1 MNVTFLKNRNFK
13 LAIALAVALPCTVSA
28 ELQPISDEELS
39 EFSGQAAVA
48 FDVEQLGSTSYTRVT
63 LGMEADVQM
72 NIDTLEAGHYAK
84 AGEVNQ
90 ADLHITN
97 LGLGSISDDDTKI
110 QLDGQTYAVNEII
123 PFELNDPYFEMA
135 RDDQDELIG
144 FRIGFGEA
152 RGQLSGDFHSLSGNV
167 EMEIVDYF
175 GTQYESSL
183 LNTNGDVDN
192 ARSSHIGVDKLYTGG
207 TTDCSI
213 AWYCYDLADF
223 KTLDIG
229 ERNKTTGEI
238 DYTEDFFIGFQK
250 EATEWMTSDGT
261 LSADLGAFINLPTS
275 MQIDMNSGFNT
286 TGTERVRLEYIDRGN
301 GLF

>member
-1 MNVTFLKNRNFK
+1 VKFLEIRTLK
-13 LAIALAVALPCTVSA
+13 LLSAAAICLPAMVLA

-72 NIDTLEAGHYAK
+72 NIDTLEAGRYDK
-84 AGEVNQ
+84 AGETLA
-90 ADLHITN
+90 ADIDITN
-97 LGLGSISDDDTKI
+97 LGLGSISTDASKI
-110 QLDGQTYAVNEII
+110 QLDGNTYAVNDII
-123 PFELNDPYFEMA
+123 PFELNDPYFELA

-152 RGQLSGDFHSLSGNV
+152 RGQLSGDFNSLSGNV

-175 GTQYESSL
+175 GTQYESAM
-183 LNTNGDVDN
+183 LNASGDLDN
-192 ARSSHIGVDKLYTGG
+192 SRSNYIGVDKAYTGG

-213 AWYCYDLADF
+213 SWYCYDMGAF

-229 ERNKTTGEI
+229 QRNKTTGAV

-250 EATEWMTSDGT
+250 QATEWMTSDGT
-261 LSADLGAFINLPTS
+261 LNADLGAFINLPTA
-275 MQIDMNSGFNT
+275 MQIDMNSGLNT
-286 TGTERVRLEYIDRGN
+286 AGNERVRLEYIDRGN